1 MKRKGINRME
11 SIQNFDYLFA
21 AFAVLW
27 VIVFGYF
34 FFLTRQLADLRRE
47 VNALREERERHEDA
61 SATGADA

>member
-1 MKRKGINRME
+1 ME

-47 VNALREERERHEDA
+47 VNALREEREQHEDA
-61 SATGADA
+61 SATGADT

>member
-1 MKRKGINRME
+1 MD

-47 VNALREERERHEDA
+47 VNALRAEREQHEDA
-61 SATGADA
+61 SATGADT

>member
-1 MKRKGINRME
+1 ME

-61 SATGADA
+61 SAAGADT

>member
-1 MKRKGINRME
+1 MD

-27 VIVFGYF
+27 VIIFGYF

-47 VNALREERERHEDA
+47 VNALRAEREQHEDA
-61 SATGADA
+61 SATGAGT

>member
-1 MKRKGINRME
+1 ME

-47 VNALREERERHEDA
+47 VNALREERELHEDA
-61 SATGADA
+61 STTSADT

>member
-1 MKRKGINRME
+1 MD

-27 VIVFGYF
+27 VIIFGYF

-47 VNALREERERHEDA
+47 VNALREERDHGENA
-61 SATGADA
+61 SEEGNDS